1 MKYRLMIDYLKKLP
15 KDDIVCFVDG
25 YDVLY
30 VRDLNEMKTMF
41 LEIRNSINNKI
52 IIAKDHFSLITYP
65 ILLFFGKCN
74 TYSINSGTYIGF
86 VSDLLEII
94 NKNHIDN
101 NKDYEEDQ
109 VLIMAHCITLTLCK
123 NELVNISDEVLN
135 ELFHRDVL
143 F

>member
-1 MKYRLMIDYLKKLP
+1 MIDYLKKLP